1 MAELTL
7 SAKQALQGRATVH
20 SGCELRTTPPR
31 SIASIA
37 SRGRNNSTQ
46 PLADALLAAHEL
58 KLPTAGRFSANE
70 TLLVVWV
77 GVNQWLA
84 FADMQARPSLHAD
97 LQSSL
102 RDVADITDQTDAWA
116 TLALSGD
123 QACAVLE
130 RVCALDLSASV
141 FPTGSAARTTME
153 HLNVVVAAVETTPP
167 TFVLASPSSS
177 AESFWHALAAA
188 VNSVC
193 GPPG

>member
-37 SRGRNNSTQ
+37 SRGHDGSTK

-58 KLPTAGRFSANE
+58 ELPTAGHFFANE

-84 FADMQARPSLHAD
+84 FADMQTVPSLHAD

-102 RDVADITDQTDAWA
+102 GDVADITDQTDAWA
-116 TLALSGD
+116 TVALSGD

-153 HLNVVVAAVETTPP
+153 HLNVVVAAFAPTP

-193 GPPG
+193 GPPS